1 MDKTKSKKANTS
13 KKVSRLG
20 RGLSAL
26 ISSDLLAS
34 KTEENKV
41 EPSDL
46 TTYENAKLQLV
57 PLSDIVPNKQQPR
70 AFFDEEK
77 LQSLAASIKE
87 YGLLQPILVQPI
99 TKHGNKQIYQII
111 AGERRWRAC
120 HQANLTEVPVLVCQA
135 ELDAATLL
143 KQALVENVQ
152 RADLNPI
159 EEAEAYLKLN
169 SEFGLNQAEIAELTG
184 KSRPTIANMQRLLHL
199 PSAVQKM
206 LQEQILTVGQAKP
219 LLAVSDEDNCLKLA
233 KLTIENEWSAREVER
248 KVKELQALIADEKS
262 EKEFSEADL
271 LAKREQAR
279 LEDKLMHFFGQR
291 VKISEQRGK
300 GKLVLSFNNYEELDE
315 ILCKMGIELDN

>member
-1 MDKTKSKKANTS
+1 MDKTKSKKGNTG

-26 ISSDLLAS
+26 ISSDVLAS
-34 KTEENKV
+34 TQLENTV

-46 TTYENAKLQLV
+46 TTYEHAKLQLV

-120 HQANLTEVPVLVCQA
+120 HQANLTQVPVLVCQA

-169 SEFGLNQAEIAELTG
+169 AEFGLNQAEIAELTG

-199 PSAVQKM
+199 PSTVQKL
-206 LQEQILTVGQAKP
+206 LQDQVLTVGQAKP
-219 LLAVSDEDNCLKLA
+219 LLAVSDEENCLKLA
-233 KLTIENEWSAREVER
+233 KLTIENGWSAREVER

-262 EKEFSEADL
+262 EKEFSEAEL

-315 ILCKMGIELDN
+315 ILCKMGIQLDN